1 MHISNIAIMKQILN
15 YKTSPHFIE
24 RINQRQIEPFL
35 VAMCLA
41 KGKMT
46 EKKKKKKEFVL
57 SIEQIMN
64 AVKQEYVSM
73 CDYRGLVSITVIA
86 RSNVL
91 ITAFGKYGDTGISNL
106 LSL

>member
-1 MHISNIAIMKQILN
+1 MKRILN
-15 YKTSPHFIE
+15 FKCSPHFE
-24 RINQRQIEPFL
+24 EQVRRRRIEPFL
-35 VAMCLA
+35 ISMCLA
-41 KGKMT
+41 KGEMT

-57 SIEQIMN
+57 STEQILN
-64 AVKQEYVSM
+64 AIKQEYVNVR
-73 CDYRGLVSITVIA
+73 DYRGLISITVIA